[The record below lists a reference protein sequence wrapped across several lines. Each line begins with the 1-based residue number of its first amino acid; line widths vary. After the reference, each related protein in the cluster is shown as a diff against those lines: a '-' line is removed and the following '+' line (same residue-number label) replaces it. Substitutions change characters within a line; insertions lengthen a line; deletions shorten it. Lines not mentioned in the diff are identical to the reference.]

1 MNNDLP
7 SVTEVTKQFVVLVN
21 NRLKSS
27 HTKLFL
33 FFYFYYFCFIIY
45 LNNFVV

>member
-33 FFYFYYFCFIIY
+33 FFIISII
-45 LNNFVV
+45 FVLLYI